1 MDEGA
6 QELAR
11 RPWTKEEDTL
21 IMKLVQQ
28 HGTRKWPLVASKLHA
43 RSGKQCRERF
53 KNQLDPNI
61 KKEPWTNEEDLAI
74 VEAQNEIGNK
84 VHAFHL
90 PHFPPSPPR
99 SLQRLPHVRSTLP
112 QSCACHSRPALSQW
126 TEIAKRLPGRTDNS
140 IKNHWNSTLSK
151 KRDQVRC
158 PPPLLNH

>member
-84 VHAFHL
+84 
-90 PHFPPSPPR
+90 
-99 SLQRLPHVRSTLP
+99 
-112 QSCACHSRPALSQW
+112 W